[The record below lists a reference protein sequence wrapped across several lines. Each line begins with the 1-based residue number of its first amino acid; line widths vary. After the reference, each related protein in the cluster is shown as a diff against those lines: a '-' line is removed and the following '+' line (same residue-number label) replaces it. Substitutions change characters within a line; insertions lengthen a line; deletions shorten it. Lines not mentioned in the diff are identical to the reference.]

1 MVSHMA
7 DRSLPWPAPSEAGA
21 VDGATLSLAQ
31 LLAGGGDPGP
41 QLARAGALLSALGG
55 PGALL
60 RASPEQLAAAGVLEA
75 QEVALL
81 IAVQRVAG
89 AQRAVERPEI
99 RSFGALQRF
108 LRTEVAGAG
117 RAETRALLLA
127 ERHRLKAEVILARSD
142 ESLTNDQLRDLVRS
156 CLEHRACGVI
166 IARWAT
172 RGNPSVLDLTREAN
186 VVARSLEMLGMLLL
200 DYAMIEASEIRRV
213 PWYPSSAGTPQA

>member
-81 IAVQRVAG
+81 LAVQRVAG
-89 AQRAVERPEI
+89 AQRPAERPEI
-99 RSFGALQRF
+99 HSFGALQRF
-108 LRTEVAGAG
+108 LRTEMAGAG
-117 RAETRALLLA
+117 RVETRALLL
-127 ERHRLKAEVILARSD
+127 EDQHRLKAEVILARRD
-142 ESLTNDQLRDLVRS
+142 DPLTHDQHRDLVRS

-166 IARWAT
+166 IARWVA
-172 RGNPSVLDLTREAN
+172 GGHPSVLELTREAN
-186 VVARSLEMLGMLLL
+186 VAARSLEMLGMLLL
-200 DYAMIEASEIRRV
+200 DYVLIEASEIRRIR
-213 PWYPSSAGTPQA
+213 WCPSSAGTPQA